1 LHLADGM
8 SSVRMLLAGLVIG
21 AVLGGA
27 AALAFGDE
35 PSLTIRNGVLKG
47 WAVTKDDE
55 KLICTDPMIFI
66 RAKQIECE

>member
-1 LHLADGM
+1 M
-8 SSVRMLLAGLVIG
+8 SSVRMLFTGFLIG
-21 AVLGGA
+21 AVLGGVA
-27 AALAFGDE
+27 VLAFGDE

-55 KLICTDPMIFI
+55 TLVCTDPMIFI